1 MTPWSR
7 QWLAEEQD
15 RRRWATHGQRRG
27 SWSVAEGEA
36 RPGALTRDDWVH
48 SVHEDLSVRMRPAY
62 LNKYIPHTIN
72 TEFDRFQ
79 EKQ

>member
-1 MTPWSR
+1 MGDARPKER
-7 QWLAEEQD
+7 QLVGG
-15 RRRWATHGQRRG
+15 RRRGAAG
-27 SWSVAEGEA
+27 
-36 RPGALTRDDWVH
+36 PGALTRDDWVH